1 MPKALPNTLLTSFCT
16 SLALHAVFIEIFP
29 TKPIS
34 ASSLR
39 FSPRGIWMGIVRECG
54 RQTMSFAY
62 ILFFAAGVD
71 DRRRLTLGCGATAE
85 LHAADGKGNIRV

>member
-1 MPKALPNTLLTSFCT
+1 MSVSKAPFKVSVGYLPPSKQVKQRLLSTNTDDSKSPSVMPKALPNTLLTSFYI

-39 FSPRGIWMGIVRECG
+39 FFPCGIWMGIVRE
-54 RQTMSFAY
+54 
-62 ILFFAAGVD
+62 
-71 DRRRLTLGCGATAE
+71 
-85 LHAADGKGNIRV
+85 

>member
-1 MPKALPNTLLTSFCT
+1 MPKALSNTLLTSF
-16 SLALHAVFIEIFP
+16 LALHAVFIEIFP

-34 ASSLR
+34 AGSLR

-54 RQTMSFAY
+54 RQKMSFAY

-71 DRRRLTLGCGATAE
+71 DRCRLTWGCGATCC
-85 LHAADGKGNIRV
+85 

>member
-16 SLALHAVFIEIFP
+16 SLALHAVFMEIFP

-39 FSPRGIWMGIVRECG
+39 FSPRGIWMGIVREWG
-54 RQTMSFAY
+54 RQMMSFAY
-62 ILFFAAGVD
+62 VLFFAAGVD
-71 DRRRLTLGCGATAE
+71 DRRRLTGGCGATAE
-85 LHAADGKGNIRV
+85 LRTADGKGNVRV